1 MFLDN
6 KYYKW
11 YQQLTSKQDRS
22 LDCYTEKHHI
32 IPRSMGGKDTKE
44 NLVVLTAREH
54 YIAHLLLT
62 KCVEKKYRGKMLHA
76 YVMMAKVKDSNQ
88 KRLYKINSRI
98 FETRKIESNKLKRE
112 YRHTKEARENISK
125 NLKGVPKPEFT
136 EEHKKNISKG
146 HKGQKAWNKGLKGI
160 VKATDET
167 KAKMSKSAK
176 GRIVSEET
184 RKKLSESNKG
194 KVRKP
199 CSEETK
205 QKMRVSS
212 PHTKMSDEHK
222 AKISELQRGKI
233 FCFDKKEEVFTR
245 VLSDEYNAFRGV
257 RYITAN
263 SKEYKQNYKK
273 EA

>member
-1 MFLDN
+1 MFLEN

-11 YQQLTSKQDRS
+11 YKELTSKQDRS

-88 KRLYKINSRI
+88 KRFYKINSRI
-98 FETRKIESNKLKRE
+98 FEARKIESNKLKRE
-112 YRHTKEARENISK
+112 YRHTKETRENISK

-160 VKATDET
+160 VKYSDKT
-167 KAKMSKSAK
+167 KEKMSKSAK
-176 GRIVSEET
+176 GRIVKDST
-184 RKKLSESNKG
+184 KSKLSLLSKNTIVCYDKNKDVVV
-194 KVRKP
+194 KI
-199 CSEETK
+199 
-205 QKMRVSS
+205 
-212 PHTKMSDEHK
+212 DIDIFNK
-222 AKISELQRGKI
+222 AKDI
-233 FCFDKKEEVFTR
+233 
-245 VLSDEYNAFRGV
+245 
-257 RYITAN
+257 RYITTRTN
-263 SKEYKQNYKK
+263 EYKSIKQNK
-273 EA
+273 ENLCQVA